1 MNNQEIMAIERP
13 HINLLKLY
21 FIRSALTLPF
31 FVIMFPPLLIRYLTL
46 RYQFDEKSI
55 TMRWGFI
62 FRKEV
67 HITYSRIQ
75 DLHINCGLLQR
86 WLGLADILIQTAS
99 GNASAEVQIE
109 GLTQYD
115 DVRNFLYSKMRGY
128 DSEEEE
134 TEEKVSPD
142 DETLNLLNG
151 ILAEMRGINVSM
163 KKILGEEVTEPATD
177 EELEPLDTV
186 QASAP
191 PPMPAADQQDT
202 CETDTTVKE
211 D

>member
-1 MNNQEIMAIERP
+1 MNKQEIMAIERP

-128 DSEEEE
+128 EDEEESG
-134 TEEKVSPD
+134 EEKLSPD
-142 DETLNLLNG
+142 DEVLNLLNG
-151 ILAEMRGINVSM
+151 ILTEMRGINVSM
-163 KKILGEEVTEPATD
+163 KKILGEEVQEVAVQA
-177 EELEPLDTV
+177 ELEPLEAV
-186 QASAP
+186 QPATP
-191 PPMPAADQQDT
+191 PPMPVQVQEESY
-202 CETDTTVKE
+202 ETDTTVR
-211 D
+211 DV